1 VKTSDRF
8 ASHFSTKKSSISQL
22 QVETNTL
29 FPMIGTNTDNDAS
42 SSIAT
47 DRFLTRAKMRH
58 DASILRRSARI
69 SVMDTI
75 HETISHLSVYG

>member
-1 VKTSDRF
+1 
-8 ASHFSTKKSSISQL
+8 
-22 QVETNTL
+22 
-29 FPMIGTNTDNDAS
+29 MIGTNTDNDAS